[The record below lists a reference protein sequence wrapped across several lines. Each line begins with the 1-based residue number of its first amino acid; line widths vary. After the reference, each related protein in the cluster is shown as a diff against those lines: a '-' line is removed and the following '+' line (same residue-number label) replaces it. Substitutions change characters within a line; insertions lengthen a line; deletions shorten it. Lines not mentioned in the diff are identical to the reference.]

1 MDVEKQNI
9 IIVNDSG
16 QIRLK
21 YSKYMCYR
29 DLLSLMYGKL
39 RTQLKENVTS
49 NIWINEEHG
58 KMIFKTRDTILIDSE
73 MLRLTGN
80 ERLLFIKIK

>member
-9 IIVNDSG
+9 ITVNDSG

-21 YSKYMCYR
+21 YSKYMRYS